1 MKAVTLAQGAGY
13 TEVVNYS
20 FISPRWIEKCDFA
33 EDDPRKR
40 SVPILNPLNE
50 EQSVMRTTLLP
61 GLLANVQ
68 RNVAFKN
75 ENLKLVEVGKVYFP
89 NGDNTPANEQ
99 FMVSG
104 VHCGLREA
112 FSWCRR
118 HEPVDFLDI
127 KGAVSLFL
135 EAFRVLDAVFE
146 PQSEDPLFAPGA
158 SARLVVQGAVLGVLG
173 RMRNRVLDAFDIALP
188 LYAFD
193 LNFDL
198 LLRYADPDI
207 HARPLPRFPSVIRD
221 LAVIVPQ
228 GTAAGEVRN
237 IISKNAH
244 RKYVEDIQLFDVYK
258 GDQIAENEV
267 SLAYRITYR
276 AEDKTLSDET
286 VNQSHEKLIQAVLKA
301 TGGRLRI

>member
-1 MKAVTLAQGAGY
+1 M
-13 TEVVNYS
+13 
-20 FISPRWIEKCDFA
+20 
-33 EDDPRKR
+33 
-40 SVPILNPLNE
+40 
-50 EQSVMRTTLLP
+50 
-61 GLLANVQ
+61 
-68 RNVAFKN
+68 
-75 ENLKLVEVGKVYFP
+75 
-89 NGDNTPANEQ
+89 
-99 FMVSG
+99 
-104 VHCGLREA
+104 
-112 FSWCRR
+112 
-118 HEPVDFLDI
+118 
-127 KGAVSLFL
+127 SLFL

-173 RMRNRVLDAFDIALP
+173 RMHNRVLDAFDISLP

-221 LAVIVPQ
+221 LAVILPQ
-228 GTAAGEVRN
+228 GTAAGEVRS